1 MGTEQQSWLKS
12 FVARYGA
19 YFNGEQATQQ
29 ETADYKEIALSVAV
43 PLCKLF
49 EGFRSKP
56 YICPAGYP
64 TQGYGTVNKPDGT
77 KVKLTDPPIDEAT
90 ADEWLRTTLIRDY
103 MMGVLKASP
112 HLINYPRALGA
123 LSSFAYNLGVPRYRA
138 STLKS
143 RVNDLNWA
151 EARVEILKWVK
162 GVVKGKLT
170 TLPGLVKR
178 RTAESAYLGN

>member
-1 MGTEQQSWLKS
+1 MGTQQQDWLKTFIDS
-12 FVARYGA
+12 
-19 YFNGEQATQQ
+19 FNGEQATQ
-29 ETADYKEIALSVAV
+29 EDISNYKEVALSVAV

-56 YICPAGYP
+56 YLCPAGYP

-77 KVKLTDPPIDEAT
+77 KVKLTDPPIDETT
-90 ADEWLRTTLIRDY
+90 ASEWLRVTLIRDY
-103 MMGVLKASP
+103 MMGVLKVSP
-112 HLINYPRALGA
+112 HLIKYPRVLGA

-138 STLKS
+138 STLKT
-143 RVNDLNWA
+143 RVNDLDWA
-151 EARVEILKWVK
+151 GAKVEIVKWVK

-178 RTAESAYLGN
+178 RQAESVYLGN